1 MARDLTSAVKAAV
14 ILGTVW
20 PYLIVRVD
28 VNGGGVY
35 AWSGIGDLTFDDG
48 DGSQTYSGVGSLG
61 GISVAEETTD
71 LKATGLNLSL
81 SGVPS
86 ALLSTALGSMR
97 QGKTARIHVGFYDTS
112 TGSSISDPAEIFAGQ
127 VDVAAIEETGES
139 STITVGIESKL
150 VDLDRKRDRRY
161 TKEDLAIDDPT
172 DRGFDQVPSLQD
184 KEILFGRT
192 R

>member
-1 MARDLTSAVKAAV
+1 
-14 ILGTVW
+14 
-20 PYLIVRVD
+20 
-28 VNGGGVY
+28 
-35 AWSGIGDLTFDDG
+35 
-48 DGSQTYSGVGSLG
+48 
-61 GISVAEETTD
+61 
-71 LKATGLNLSL
+71 
-81 SGVPS
+81 
-86 ALLSTALGSMR
+86 MR